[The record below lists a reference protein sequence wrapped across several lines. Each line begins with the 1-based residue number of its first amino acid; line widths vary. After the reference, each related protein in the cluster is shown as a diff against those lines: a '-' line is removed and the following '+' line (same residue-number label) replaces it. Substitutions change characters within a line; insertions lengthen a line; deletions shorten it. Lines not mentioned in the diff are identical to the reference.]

1 MRVKKEIIIFP
12 MLLLAA
18 IWLTDI
24 FWPNIRIKRPMP
36 EGEKTMKKKVSKTET
51 EWKKIL
57 TSEQF
62 QVMRKAGTEKPF
74 TGIYND
80 HYLKGVYYCAGC
92 GTPLFLSDTKY
103 EHGTGWPSFTDPLDE
118 ENIEYRNDFSLLMK
132 RIEVRCAT
140 CESHLG
146 HVFDDGPL
154 PSHRHFCINSI
165 ALNFRQIA
173 TFAAGCFWGVEDKFR
188 KIEGVV
194 DTTVG
199 YTGGTVDNPSY
210 QQVCRGNTGHAEA
223 VHILFDPAVVSY
235 TELLD
240 AFFRFHDPTQMDR
253 QGPDIGSQYRSAIFY
268 HDEVQKKAAKKT
280 IEQLGKS
287 GRYDAPIVTQIMSAS
302 DFYPAEEYHQNFYQK
317 LVERRR

>member
-1 MRVKKEIIIFP
+1 MRVKKEIIVFP
-12 MLLLAA
+12 MLFLAA

-24 FWPNIRIKRPMP
+24 FWPNIRVKRLMP
-36 EGEKTMKKKVSKTET
+36 EGKKTMKKKVSKTET

-103 EHGTGWPSFTDPLDE
+103 DHGTGWPSFTDPLDE
-118 ENIEYRNDFSLLMK
+118 ENIEYRKDFSLLMK

-146 HVFDDGPL
+146 HVFDDGPS
-154 PSHRHFCINSI
+154 PSQRHFCINST
-165 ALNFRQIA
+165 ALDFRQIA
-173 TFAAGCFWGVEDKFR
+173 TFAAGCFWGVEDKFS

-194 DTTVG
+194 QTTVG
-199 YTGGTVDNPSY
+199 YTGGTLDNPSY

-235 TELLD
+235 TVLLD
-240 AFFRFHDPTQMDR
+240 AFFCLHDPTQMDR

-268 HDEVQKKAAKKT
+268 HDEAQKKEAEKT
-280 IEQLGKS
+280 IELLGKS
-287 GRYDAPIVTQIMSAS
+287 GRYDAPIATQIMPAT
-302 DFYPAEEYHQNFYQK
+302 DFYPAEEYHQDFYQK
-317 LVERRR
+317 LAERRK

>member
-1 MRVKKEIIIFP
+1 MRVKKEIIVFP
-12 MLLLAA
+12 MLFLAA

-24 FWPNIRIKRPMP
+24 FWPNIRAKRLMP
-36 EGEKTMKKKVSKTET
+36 EGKKTMKKKVCKTET

-103 EHGTGWPSFTDPLDE
+103 DHGTGWPSFTDPLDE
-118 ENIEYRNDFSLLMK
+118 ENIEYRKDFSLLMK

-146 HVFDDGPL
+146 HVFDDGPS
-154 PSHRHFCINSI
+154 PSQRHFCINST
-165 ALNFRQIA
+165 ALDFRQIA
-173 TFAAGCFWGVEDKFR
+173 TFAAGCFWGVEDKFS

-194 DTTVG
+194 QTTVG
-199 YTGGTVDNPSY
+199 YTGGTLDNPSY
-210 QQVCRGNTGHAEA
+210 QQVCRGNTGHAET
-223 VHILFDPAVVSY
+223 VHILFDPAIVSY
-235 TELLD
+235 AELLS
-240 AFFRFHDPTQMDR
+240 AFFHLHDPTQMDR

-268 HDEVQKKAAKKT
+268 HDEAQKKEAEKT
-280 IEQLGKS
+280 IELLGKS
-287 GRYDAPIVTQIMSAS
+287 GRYDAPIATQIMPAT
-302 DFYPAEEYHQNFYQK
+302 DFYPAEEYHQDFYQK
-317 LVERRR
+317 LAERRK

>member
-1 MRVKKEIIIFP
+1 MRVKKEIIVFP
-12 MLLLAA
+12 MLFLAA

-24 FWPNIRIKRPMP
+24 FWPNIRAKRLMP
-36 EGEKTMKKKVSKTET
+36 EGKKTMKKKVSKTET

-103 EHGTGWPSFTDPLDE
+103 DHGTGWPSFTDPLDE
-118 ENIEYRNDFSLLMK
+118 ENIEYRKDFSLLMK

-154 PSHRHFCINSI
+154 PSHRHFCINST
-165 ALNFRQIA
+165 ALDFRQIA
-173 TFAAGCFWGVEDKFR
+173 TFAAGCFWGVEDKFS

-194 DTTVG
+194 QTTVG
-199 YTGGTVDNPSY
+199 YTGGTLDNPSY
-210 QQVCRGNTGHAEA
+210 QQVCRGNTGHAET
-223 VHILFDPAVVSY
+223 VHILFDPAIVSY
-235 TELLD
+235 AELLS
-240 AFFRFHDPTQMDR
+240 AFFHLHDPTQMDR

-268 HDEVQKKAAKKT
+268 HDEAQKKEAEKT
-280 IEQLGKS
+280 IELLGKS
-287 GRYDAPIVTQIMSAS
+287 GRYDAPIATQIMPAT
-302 DFYPAEEYHQNFYQK
+302 DFYPAEEYHQDFYQK
-317 LVERRR
+317 LAERRK